1 MQASLAEVLAPAVL
15 TLVIEEAIKVL
26 DPGEVML
33 TGFLDQQQIYAGHSI
48 RLGAEPVNSH
58 ALIPTKYVNGQVI
71 QLLHFWDL
79 KDGRGGINPFEVQ
92 TIFGRILRRSV
103 YMVTGLEQGRSEC
116 PSEAV
121 VILVIH
127 IDNCLLRPYG
137 CRKWDVGAASQWLIS
152 SDVQP
157 EGLHLVNYPP
167 RTSLRPLFEQL
178 QEMGDDF
185 VKGCFN
191 FAGLEKGLLLVAEH
205 GVGELFSSIC
215 TLFTKRHL
223 QGKLKFD
230 AIESRDLFCQF
241 LAYTLAH
248 TFEKF
253 SGVCRQR
260 VLGRHVHLPGSQ
272 VISYCPGRSVEDFS
286 FSALLRTPPES
297 FSGSPG
303 SFGLPSEEAGGQTA
317 PRWPYSPGPSTW
329 EAGVQ
334 VDIFLEKGA

>member
-1 MQASLAEVLAPAVL
+1 
-15 TLVIEEAIKVL
+15 
-26 DPGEVML
+26 ML
-33 TGFLDQQQIYAGHSI
+33 TGFLDQQRIYAGHSI

-79 KDGRGGINPFEVQ
+79 RDGRGAINPFEVQ
-92 TIFGRILRRSV
+92 TIIGRILRRSV
-103 YMVTGLEQGRSEC
+103 YRVTGWEQGRSEC
-116 PSEAV
+116 PSEAA

-127 IDNCLLRPYG
+127 IDHCLLGPYG
-137 CRKWDVGAASQWLIS
+137 CRKLDVRATSQRLIS
-152 SDVQP
+152 SHVQQ

-167 RTSLRPLFEQL
+167 RPSLRPLFERL
-178 QEMGDDF
+178 QQVGDGF
-185 VKGCFN
+185 VKSCFN

-205 GVGELFSSIC
+205 EVGELFSSIW
-215 TLFTKRHL
+215 TLFTKTHL

-230 AIESRDLFCQF
+230 AIDSQDLFCQF

-272 VISYCPGRSVEDFS
+272 VISYCPGRSVEDLSLFLLFFEHLQNLLLVVLDRS
-286 FSALLRTPPES
+286 DYLLRRQ
-297 FSGSPG
+297 
-303 SFGLPSEEAGGQTA
+303 GGQTV

-334 VDIFLEKGA
+334 VDIFLEAGT

>member
-1 MQASLAEVLAPAVL
+1 
-15 TLVIEEAIKVL
+15 
-26 DPGEVML
+26 ML

-48 RLGAEPVNSH
+48 RLGADPVNSD

-79 KDGRGGINPFEVQ
+79 RDGRGGINPFEVQ
-92 TIFGRILRRSV
+92 TIFSVLRRSV
-103 YMVTGLEQGRSEC
+103 YMVRGWKQGRSEC

-121 VILVIH
+121 VILVFH
-127 IDNCLLRPYG
+127 IDNCLLGPYG

-157 EGLHLVNYPP
+157 KGLHLVNYPP
-167 RTSLRPLFEQL
+167 RPSLCPLFEQL
-178 QEMGDDF
+178 QEVGDGF
-185 VKGCFN
+185 VKSCFN
-191 FAGLEKGLLLVAEH
+191 FGGLEKGLLLVEEH
-205 GVGELFSSIC
+205 GVGELFSSIW

-230 AIESRDLFCQF
+230 AIESQDLFCQF

-272 VISYCPGRSVEDFS
+272 VISYCPGRSVEGFS
-286 FSALLRTPPES
+286 LFLLFFEHLQNLLLVVLDRSDYLLRRQGVKLPQDGLTLPVLPCGRRAYRS
-297 FSGSPG
+297 IFSWKQ
-303 SFGLPSEEAGGQTA
+303 GL
-317 PRWPYSPGPSTW
+317 
-329 EAGVQ
+329 
-334 VDIFLEKGA
+334 K